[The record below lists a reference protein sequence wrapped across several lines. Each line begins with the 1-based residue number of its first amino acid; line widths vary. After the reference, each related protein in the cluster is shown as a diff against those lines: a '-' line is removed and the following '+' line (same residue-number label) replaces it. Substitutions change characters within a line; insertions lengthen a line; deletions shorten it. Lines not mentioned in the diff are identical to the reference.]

1 MTDAIRTILCTALVQ
16 ACVVGAVWAQ
26 EAAPSCTKIAD
37 CSKYY
42 DAAKETQVMGTV
54 GEVVRIPY
62 GRSEHASSLLALR
75 ITGET
80 GSPLAYLAPEGY
92 VKDRFVVPK
101 PGTRVSLVAAPI
113 LFEGQEVLV
122 VREFTVGADRIAL
135 RGRDGTLLP
144 IEEEV
149 VAEVPRR
156 DDPVR

>member
-16 ACVVGAVWAQ
+16 ACVVGSIWAQ
-26 EAAPSCTKIAD
+26 EAAPSCTKISD

-75 ITGET
+75 IIGET

-92 VKDRFVVPK
+92 VGDRFVVPQ
-101 PGTRVSLVAAPI
+101 PGTQVSLVAAPI

-122 VREFTVGADRIAL
+122 VREFTVGTDRIAL

-144 IEEEV
+144 IGEEV

-156 DDPVR
+156 ENPVR